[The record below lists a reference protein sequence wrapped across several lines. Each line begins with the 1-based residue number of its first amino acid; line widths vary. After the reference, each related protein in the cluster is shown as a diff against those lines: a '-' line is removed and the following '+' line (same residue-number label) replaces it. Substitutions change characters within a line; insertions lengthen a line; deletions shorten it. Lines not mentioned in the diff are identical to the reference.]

1 MFRRELLEGGENRN
15 EVDDP
20 FRVLFWKTL
29 PRQLM
34 HWKIGF
40 DGDRQFEILYNDTG
54 NTLDYFFL
62 YKMDV

>member
-1 MFRRELLEGGENRN
+1 
-15 EVDDP
+15 
-20 FRVLFWKTL
+20 
-29 PRQLM
+29 M